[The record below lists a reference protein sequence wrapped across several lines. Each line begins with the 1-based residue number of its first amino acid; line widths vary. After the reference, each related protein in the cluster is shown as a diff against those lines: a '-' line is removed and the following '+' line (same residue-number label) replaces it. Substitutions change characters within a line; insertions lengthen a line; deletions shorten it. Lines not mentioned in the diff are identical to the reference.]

1 MAKKIKENSYIS
13 AAGATH
19 IGQVRQTNQD
29 NFASRAG
36 IHVLADGMG
45 GHQGGEVASLE
56 ATSTIIESG
65 KINSVAGDYK
75 TI

>member
-1 MAKKIKENSYIS
+1 MSKKRKESSCIN

-29 NFASRAG
+29 DYASRAG

-45 GHQGGEVASLE
+45 GHQGGE
-56 ATSTIIESG
+56 
-65 KINSVAGDYK
+65 
-75 TI
+75 